1 MKNILIV
8 LTILSSLLL
17 AQKLPFSIDTSVSF
31 VKYTGSHSFHKWSG
45 QSNRINGTIYIDEAR
60 PTESEVIISIPIFT
74 FDSQN
79 GNRDSNML
87 FVIDED
93 IHPNVIFSS
102 NTISQID
109 QSTYNVVGIL
119 NFHGIEKDLSIPV
132 KININSNSI
141 EFKSKF
147 NVNLIDFNID
157 RPKLLLRPINEI
169 IGVELFIKG
178 TL

>member
-1 MKNILIV
+1 MKNILIA
-8 LTILSSLLL
+8 LAILSSLLF
-17 AQKLPFSIDTSVSF
+17 AQKLPLTIDKSVSF
-31 VKYTGSHSFHKWSG
+31 VKYTGSHDFHKWSG
-45 QSNRINGTIYIDEAR
+45 QSNKINGSIYIDETR

-87 FVIDED
+87 FATDED
-93 IHPNVIFSS
+93 IYPNVIFSS
-102 NTISQID
+102 NTVSQID
-109 QSTYNVVGIL
+109 HSTYNVVGIL
-119 NFHGIEKDLSIPV
+119 NFHGIEKELSFPV

-157 RPKLLLRPINEI
+157 RPKLLLRPINKI
-169 IGVELFIKG
+169 IDVELFIKG